1 MDSSQIFE
9 AVSRARTENIAAINM
24 LQGECS
30 LDRYAHL
37 MRADADGS
45 GEIWTDAFQAALD
58 ENRIVRIP
66 AREIPYLIDRPI
78 IVPSHRRIIA
88 DGAAIR
94 LADGVDTLMLRNEHT
109 HDGTHRPIDTGDRD
123 VDISICGGTW
133 MDNCTARAGYGRTG
147 KYDAAR
153 SFYGVSTLML
163 FNNVRGLTVE
173 HAAFAHCGAF
183 AVQCGDSENIVFE
196 DITFKDCYADGL
208 HTNGGITNML
218 IRGVRG
224 QVGDDLVALNMYDWQ
239 NSSVNFGPTRNVWCE
254 DLELAADS
262 RYKAIRIE
270 PGMYR
275 YADSSIVDCALNNA
289 MFKNVRGIRTF
300 KLYYQT
306 PAYPIGGEA
315 EWGDVGSADNIYFE
329 DIAIDLQEPIDRLP
343 DYMNSDAV
351 TGAFA
356 GFELNA
362 KIKQLHFKDIRLT
375 VDKQRWPQA
384 YLVCVG
390 PKSCRHNG
398 KEIFDPGLSG
408 EVQRLELEGISVNGQ
423 EVHDISQYVR
433 EIVFDHLYPEA
444 PSFARGTIHAL
455 VCK

>member
-1 MDSSQIFE
+1 
-9 AVSRARTENIAAINM
+9 
-24 LQGECS
+24 
-30 LDRYAHL
+30 
-37 MRADADGS
+37 
-45 GEIWTDAFQAALD
+45 
-58 ENRIVRIP
+58 
-66 AREIPYLIDRPI
+66 
-78 IVPSHRRIIA
+78 
-88 DGAAIR
+88 
-94 LADGVDTLMLRNEHT
+94 
-109 HDGTHRPIDTGDRD
+109 
-123 VDISICGGTW
+123 
-133 MDNCTARAGYGRTG
+133 
-147 KYDAAR
+147 
-153 SFYGVSTLML
+153 
-163 FNNVRGLTVE
+163 
-173 HAAFAHCGAF
+173 
-183 AVQCGDSENIVFE
+183 
-196 DITFKDCYADGL
+196 
-208 HTNGGITNML
+208 
-218 IRGVRG
+218 
-224 QVGDDLVALNMYDWQ
+224 
-239 NSSVNFGPTRNVWCE
+239 
-254 DLELAADS
+254 
-262 RYKAIRIE
+262 
-270 PGMYR
+270 MYR
-275 YADSSIVDCALNNA
+275 YADGSIVDCALNNA

-362 KIKQLHFKDIRLT
+362 KIKQLYFKDIRLT
-375 VDKQRWPQA
+375 VDKQRLLQA

-390 PKSCRHNG
+390 PTCRHNG